1 MPRQALETLVTI
13 LAWVGIGAVLML
25 AAYGAVWA
33 GVRWFTSKGVA
44 AARMA
49 RAGERAATGSGRGF
63 ARHSHHDEQANTL

>member
-1 MPRQALETLVTI
+1 METLDLRT
-13 LAWVGIGAVLML
+13 LALTVIVGAVLMI

-44 AARMA
+44 AARIT
-49 RAGERAATGSGRGF
+49 RAGGGAATGSGRGF